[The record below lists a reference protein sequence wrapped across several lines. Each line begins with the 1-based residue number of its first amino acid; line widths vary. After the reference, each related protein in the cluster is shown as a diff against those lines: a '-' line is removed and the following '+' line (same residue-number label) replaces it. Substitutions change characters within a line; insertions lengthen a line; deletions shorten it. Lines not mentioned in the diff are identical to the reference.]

1 MNKIL
6 IVEDDIKLRSELEHF
21 LTNSGFL
28 VKALALFSN
37 TTEDIINSNVD
48 LVLLDVNLPN
58 LNGEVICREV
68 RKKISLPIIIITSR
82 NTELDELISFNSGAD
97 DFITKP
103 FNTQILL
110 ARIERLLNRTD
121 SNLKYNDLL
130 LDSSKSII
138 MKDNKIVDLSKNE
151 FKILYYF
158 IKNKDRIISRDEL
171 MDYLWN
177 EEAFVDDNTLT
188 VNINRLRNKLSELG
202 YNDAIVTKR
211 GQGYILV
218 WI

>member
-218 WI
+218 